1 MADLPEKATVDARVV
16 VSRICRSL
24 KAALGG
30 QGFVAGMDREADPL
44 DDLGQLTT
52 TDCQA
57 SKITLKGQNGR
68 VRHLA
73 GGLL

>member
-1 MADLPEKATVDARVV
+1 MVDARVV
-16 VSRICRSL
+16 VSQIHRSL
-24 KAALGG
+24 SAALGG
-30 QGFVAGMDREADPL
+30 QGVAGHMDREADPL

-57 SKITLKGQNGR
+57 SKITLEGQNGR